1 MRSPSSL
8 LAKLKNES
16 IRREIPNQQMI
27 VLFLQE
33 EFSRRLGK
41 SNYINQ
47 FILKGGF
54 LLFSLGAGDTRA
66 TMDSDYLMKNL
77 ANKKENVESVI
88 QEIIAIDNEGNV
100 TFEWMDMEIIT
111 EQNDYH
117 GFRIKLLGIIG
128 RTRTPV
134 FVDLGVGDII
144 VPESELISLETIID
158 GFEEPEIRA
167 YSMETIIAEKLDA
180 VLYLME
186 ASSRM
191 KDFYDLYYLALSKN
205 FNGEILKEAI
215 YTTFKNRGHLHLIKN
230 IHEINRF
237 KEIEKTKNMW
247 NRFVEKEIKVEIDFN
262 QVIDTIVELTLPIC
276 EVIEN
281 NEEFSKIWSFK
292 KQSYVTAE

>member
-1 MRSPSSL
+1 MSSPSSL

-41 SNYINQ
+41 SNYVDQ
-47 FILKGGF
+47 LILKGGF
-54 LLFSLGAGDTRA
+54 LLFLLGAGDTRA

-77 ANKKENVESVI
+77 ANKKESVESVI
-88 QEIIAIDNEGNV
+88 QEIIGIDNDGNI
-100 TFEWMDMEIIT
+100 TFELMKLKIIT

-128 RTRTPV
+128 RTRTPM
-134 FVDLGVGDII
+134 FIDLGVGDII
-144 VPESELISLETIID
+144 VPESELISLETII
-158 GFEEPEIRA
+158 
-167 YSMETIIAEKLDA
+167 AEKLDA
-180 VLYLME
+180 ILYLME

-205 FNGEILKEAI
+205 FNGGILKEAI
-215 YTTFKNRGHLHLIKN
+215 YTTFKNRGHLNLIKN

-237 KEIEKTKNMW
+237 KEIEKTRNMW
-247 NRFVEKEIKVEIDFN
+247 NRFVEKEIKVAMEFDN
-262 QVIDTIVELTLPIC
+262 VIDMIIELTLQIC
-276 EVIEN
+276 EAIEN
-281 NEEFSKIWSFK
+281 NEVFSKLWSFK
-292 KQSYVTAE
+292 KQSYVRAE

>member
-16 IRREIPNQQMI
+16 IQREIPNQQMI

-33 EFSRRLGK
+33 EFSRRLGNSK
-41 SNYINQ
+41 YVDQ
-47 FILKGGF
+47 LILKGGF

-77 ANKKENVESVI
+77 ANEKERVESVI

-100 TFEWMDMEIIT
+100 TFELMDMEIIT

-128 RTRTPV
+128 RTRTPI
-134 FVDLGVGDII
+134 FVDLGVGDIV
-144 VPESELISLETIID
+144 VPESEFISLETIID
-158 GFEEPEIRA
+158 GFQEPEIRA

-180 VLYLME
+180 ILYLME

-205 FNGEILKEAI
+205 FNGGILKEAI
-215 YTTFKNRGHLHLIKN
+215 YTTFKNRGHLQLIKN

-237 KEIEKTKNMW
+237 KEIEKTRNMW
-247 NRFVEKEIKVEIDFN
+247 NRFVEKEIKVTMEFDH
-262 QVIDTIVELTLPIC
+262 VIDMIIELTLPIC
-276 EVIEN
+276 EAIEN
-281 NEEFSKIWSFK
+281 NEEFSKSWSFK
-292 KQSYVTAE
+292 KQSYVTDE

>member
-33 EFSRRLGK
+33 EFSRRLGNSK
-41 SNYINQ
+41 YVDQ
-47 FILKGGF
+47 LILKGGF

-77 ANKKENVESVI
+77 ANEKERVESVI

-100 TFEWMDMEIIT
+100 TFELMDMEIIT

-128 RTRTPV
+128 RTRTPI
-134 FVDLGVGDII
+134 FVDLGVGDIV
-144 VPESELISLETIID
+144 VPESEFISLETIID
-158 GFEEPEIRA
+158 GFQEPEIRA

-180 VLYLME
+180 ILYLME

-205 FNGEILKEAI
+205 FNGGILKEAI
-215 YTTFKNRGHLHLIKN
+215 YTTFKNRGHLQLIKN

-237 KEIEKTKNMW
+237 KEIEKTRNMW
-247 NRFVEKEIKVEIDFN
+247 NRFVEKEIKVTMEFDH
-262 QVIDTIVELTLPIC
+262 VIDMIIELTLPIC
-276 EVIEN
+276 EAIEN
-281 NEEFSKIWSFK
+281 NEEFSKSWSFK
-292 KQSYVTAE
+292 KQSYVTDE

>member
-1 MRSPSSL
+1 MTSPSSL

-41 SNYINQ
+41 SNYVNQ
-47 FILKGGF
+47 LILKGGF

-77 ANKKENVESVI
+77 ANKKENVKAVI
-88 QEIIAIDNEGNV
+88 QEIIAIDNDGDI

-117 GFRIKLLGIIG
+117 GFRIKLMGIIG
-128 RTRTPV
+128 RTRTPI

-144 VPESELISLETIID
+144 VPESEFIRLETIID
-158 GFEEPEIRA
+158 GFQEPEIRS
-167 YSMETIIAEKLDA
+167 YSMETIVAEKLDA
-180 VLYLME
+180 ILYLME

-205 FNGEILKEAI
+205 FNGAILKEAI
-215 YTTFKNRGHLHLIKN
+215 YTTFKNRGHLDLIKN
-230 IHEINRF
+230 IYEINRF
-237 KEIEKTKNMW
+237 KKIENTKNMW
-247 NRFVEKEIKVEIDFN
+247 NRFVEKEIKVEIEFD
-262 QVIDTIVELTLPIC
+262 QVIDKMIELTLPIC
-276 EVIEN
+276 EAIEN
-281 NEEFSKIWSFK
+281 NEEFNQLWSFK
-292 KQSYVTAE
+292 KQSYVRAE